1 MICQDPGISM
11 TKNRMEDSFNLSLP
25 IKGVNSIYEALDKM
39 VEGEVISDYK
49 LDGHDKSVDI

>member
-1 MICQDPGISM
+1 M

-49 LDGHDKSVDI
+49 LEGHDKSVDI